1 MLTLRDTWERL
12 GGGCQS
18 DAIAQSCVVACLK
31 LSLCTC
37 GAPYMYVAGFQT
49 APARAQDFRCSLPA
63 SLRINT
69 EPGQN

>member
-49 APARAQDFRCSLPA
+49 APARA
-63 SLRINT
+63 
-69 EPGQN
+69 